1 MLKTVIIVIIMFEV
15 LIIGHEFG
23 HFITAKKVGIKINE
37 FSIGMG
43 PAIFKRQKGETLY
56 ALRIFPIGGYIAME
70 GEDDDSDDERSFNR
84 KSIPEKILVVSSG
97 AVMNYLMAVLVLVV
111 MIMMIGTPTN
121 SLRDITEGSPAELA
135 GLLPG
140 DTIVSIDGI
149 ETDTWTDV
157 TEQIRSK
164 NEGDIISV
172 EVKRDNTEN
181 TLVKDI
187 PVMKNDNGNMYIG
200 ILSRYERNIF
210 DALKQGFINS
220 LELIKLMFKSLEMLI
235 SGEASVKEVVGPV
248 GIVSVMGDAASYGA
262 AYVLYLTAL
271 ISVNLAV
278 VNLLPLPALDGGRL
292 LFLIISGISGRP
304 VNPELEG
311 RIHYLGFIFL
321 LVLMVMVTVKDINQ
335 FIL

>member
-15 LIIGHEFG
+15 LIIGHELG

-43 PAIFKRQKGETLY
+43 PAVFRKQKGETLY
-56 ALRIFPIGGYIAME
+56 ALRLFPIGGYVAME

-84 KSIPEKILVVSSG
+84 KTIPEKILVVSSG

-121 SLRDITEGSPAELA
+121 SLRDIDEGSPAELA

-140 DTIVSIDGI
+140 DTIISIDGI
-149 ETDTWTDV
+149 ETDNWNDITG
-157 TEQIRSK
+157 QIRSK
-164 NEGDIISV
+164 SEGDIISV
-172 EVKRDNTEN
+172 EIKRDKAEN
-181 TLVKDI
+181 TFVKDI
-187 PVMKNDNGNMYIG
+187 PVMKNDSGNMYIG
-200 ILSRYERNIF
+200 IFSRYEKNIF
-210 DALKQGFINS
+210 VAIKQGFINS
-220 LELIKLMFKSLEMLI
+220 FELIKLIFKSLEMI
-235 SGEASVKEVVGPV
+235 ITGEASVKEVVGPV
-248 GIVSVMGDAASYGA
+248 GIVSVMGDSSSYGA

-271 ISVNLAV
+271 IGVNLAI

-292 LFLIISGISGRP
+292 LFLIISGITGKP

-311 RIHYLGFIFL
+311 RIHYLGFMAL